1 LIRNFT
7 LLLILMLIVS
17 TTLTKNY
24 TKNLDDEI
32 FSVKENISYLKNIKE
47 LVQLEHDYLSSPER
61 LLEFNKLYF
70 DNELKYTS
78 YEKIKVVSDIDE
90 LRSKIMDK
98 NE

>member
-1 LIRNFT
+1 MIRNFT

>member
-1 LIRNFT
+1 MIRNFT

-78 YEKIKVVSDIDE
+78 YEKIKAVSDIDE

>member
-24 TKNLDDEI
+24 TKKLDDEI

>member
-1 LIRNFT
+1 MIRNFT
-7 LLLILMLIVS
+7 LLLILILIVS

-24 TKNLDDEI
+24 TKKLDDEI

>member
-1 LIRNFT
+1 MIRNFT
-7 LLLILMLIVS
+7 LLLILILIVS

-24 TKNLDDEI
+24 TKKLDDEI

-70 DNELKYTS
+70 DNELKHTS

>member
-1 LIRNFT
+1 MIRNFT

-24 TKNLDDEI
+24 TKKLDDEI

>member
-1 LIRNFT
+1 MIRDFT

-24 TKNLDDEI
+24 TKKLDDEI

>member
-1 LIRNFT
+1 
-7 LLLILMLIVS
+7 MLIVS

>member
-7 LLLILMLIVS
+7 LLLILILIVS

-24 TKNLDDEI
+24 TKKLDDEI